1 MGGST
6 MAEERVL
13 FVGPDDIRVLEQT
26 EKMAEGIS
34 LSARD
39 EEGNLALLNCNAK
52 QRASFNTL
60 RDAINRNNGNVAL
73 RVTIPGDLPPV
84 KEAELVLKSGEVLT
98 TPVFRLSHGQFRVAV
113 KELNVVMEEEW

>member
-1 MGGST
+1 

-13 FVGPDDIRVLEQT
+13 FVGPDDIRVLHQT
-26 EKMAEGIS
+26 ETMAEGIS

-84 KEAELVLKSGEVLT
+84 KKAELVLKSGEVLT

-113 KELNVVMEEEW
+113 KELDVVMEEEW